1 LSAYEKIVP
10 CGITGAKV
18 TSLTAELGREVSVN
32 EVLPIVKKLMHP
44 MLDRISQ

>member
-1 LSAYEKIVP
+1 
-10 CGITGAKV
+10 V